1 MKRILYIVLAAVTI
15 SSFLFSCEPLEERE
29 SLPGVTL
36 TPETIKFSV
45 TQNTANKNEVILK
58 NGDAAVIPF
67 WKYVDAN
74 GNELGHSNKSDDK
87 ITFPFAGKYTVFYTA
102 FVRGGSVE
110 AAPVTITVPE
120 NDDTFFSDPRWNKL
134 TNGQAG
140 KTWVLYMT
148 APLEFIGNSPGYIN
162 RAVSPPGWWPNLS
175 DISWAGLENKDWGEI
190 KFDLNGGYNVTV
202 TQTNPT
208 LGNTQKTTKAGTF
221 NFSLTTGETNDRIAF
236 NGGTEML
243 HPSEAS
249 YFSPSFSFTNVKIVE
264 LTDTSLCFI
273 AIRADG
279 DYLIYHL
286 VPKS

>member
-1 MKRILYIVLAAVTI
+1 MKRILYIIIAAITI
-15 SSFLFSCEPLEERE
+15 SAGLFSCEPVEDRE
-29 SLPGVTL
+29 SLPDVSL
-36 TPETIKFSV
+36 TPETLKFSV
-45 TQNTANKNEVILK
+45 AKSTTNENEVVIK
-58 NGDAAVIPF
+58 SGDPTVISY

-74 GNELGHSNKSDDK
+74 GNELGHSNKSDDQ
-87 ITFPFAGKYTVFYTA
+87 ITFPFAGKYTFYYTA
-102 FVRGGSVE
+102 YTRGGSVD
-110 AAPVTITVPE
+110 AAPVVVDIAK
-120 NDDTFFSDPRWNKL
+120 NDETYFRDPRWKKL

-148 APLEFIGNSPGYIN
+148 APLEFIGNNPSYIN

-208 LGNTQKTTKAGTF
+208 LGSTQKTTKTGTYNF
-221 NFSLTTGETNDRIAF
+221 NLTTGETNDRIAF

-243 HPSEAS
+243 HPNEAS
-249 YFSPSFSFTNVKIVE
+249 YFNSAFSFTNVKIVE

-286 VPKS
+286 VPKP